1 MRRHAEETGRRLS
14 RRRPV
19 PAPVPPTDEERSPIV
34 TRMLIGL
41 LAALLLSGEAAR
53 EILDT
58 AKEALRLKDNIPL
71 ERIFDFS
78 LAADAGR

>member
-1 MRRHAEETGRRLS
+1 M
-14 RRRPV
+14 
-19 PAPVPPTDEERSPIV
+19 V

-41 LAALLLSGEAAR
+41 LAALLLNGEAAR

-58 AKEALRLKDNIPL
+58 AKETLRLKDNIPL